1 MAFFTWAPP
10 SRGPGGGGS
19 GEANTIS
26 SLGTG
31 QAIAAGKNG
40 VDLQLKSLK
49 AGANVTLSAD
59 ANEITI
65 ASSGGGGGG
74 SGEANTTSSLGTGE
88 QITAPKNGAD
98 LPFKS
103 LKAGANVTLTADANE
118 VTIAA
123 SGGSTPPTTDAA
135 DLTTGE
141 LADARVAESNVTQHQ
156 AALQLTESQ
165 ITDLKAYGLASAVT
179 ANATAIA
186 DKADQ
191 SALATT
197 NANVGTNTTA
207 IAAKADQTALDA
219 TNTNVSANATAI
231 ASKAEQSALGTT
243 NANVAANTA
252 AIADKADQSALA
264 TTDINVAANAT
275 AIAAKA
281 DQTALDTTNAN
292 VGTNTTA
299 IATKATPPGLAVDAD
314 SGANHSFDLSAS
326 RTHKLTLTA
335 NCTLSFSGQVDGE
348 SYTIVLVQD
357 ATGGRTVT
365 WPSSVKWEGGSPPTL
380 ATPAA
385 SVDMV
390 VLRFDGSDFLAEAV
404 TTYASGGGGGGGP
417 TTQKSGTIAASETW
431 SGTIQITADLQIADA
446 ATVTIQPGTVVEF
459 MGEFWIEVIGDMQ
472 AVGNVSN
479 RIAFRPASGVANWY
493 GIIFGANVDGFTWG
507 EAKKGVNPSFQF
519 CDFTDSSKLGRNT
532 VGDRHHQRGGAIGYN
547 QGDAIT
553 IEDCTFTRCKAIQQG
568 GGVYINGG
576 SLNKNYAIRRC
587 TFTDCQG
594 DYAAAWKVDHG
605 NVHTIESCTYSGA
618 VTSRADFTDF
628 AVAVDSAQ
636 DGFQAPSNQFM
647 KTASPVKFVEG
658 TMPGGIVQGQ
668 DYFAIPI
675 TDTQF
680 RVADSIANANAGTFV
695 ALSSNGANVKCTTNY
710 DWLVFDASVNIT

>member
-10 SRGPGGGGS
+10 SRGPGGGGGS

-31 QAIAAGKNG
+31 QTIAAGKNG

-65 ASSGGGGGG
+65 ASAGGGGGG

-197 NANVGTNTTA
+197 DT
-207 IAAKADQTALDA
+207 
-219 TNTNVSANATAI
+219 
-231 ASKAEQSALGTT
+231 
-243 NANVAANTA
+243 
-252 AIADKADQSALA
+252 
-264 TTDINVAANAT
+264 NVAANAT

-314 SGANHSFDLSAS
+314 SGASHSFDLSAS

-335 NCTLSFSGQVDGE
+335 NCALSFSGQVDGE

-431 SGTIQITADLQIADA
+431 SGTIQIAADLQIADA

-472 AVGNVSN
+472 AVGNASN

-493 GIIFGANVDGFTWG
+493 GIIFGQNVDGFTWG

-647 KTASPVKFVEG
+647 KTASPVKFVGG